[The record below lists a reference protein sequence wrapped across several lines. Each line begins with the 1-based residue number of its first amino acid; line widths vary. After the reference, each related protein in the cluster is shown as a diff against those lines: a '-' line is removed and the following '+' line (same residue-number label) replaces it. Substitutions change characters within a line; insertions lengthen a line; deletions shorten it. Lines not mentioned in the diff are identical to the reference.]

1 MNLLFKLLY
10 LSSNFALTPGH
21 LNPASNNPAQIL
33 VRNSDDLLYIKFPFF
48 STEREGEVVIDE
60 FQLIKAI
67 STGQTKG
74 NCFIVIITIIHFKLT
89 KTCNF
94 IEILTETTTLVT
106 LGTTNTFISWFVQS
120 FPLKT
125 NKTG

>member
-1 MNLLFKLLY
+1 M
-10 LSSNFALTPGH
+10 
-21 LNPASNNPAQIL
+21 
-33 VRNSDDLLYIKFPFF
+33 
-48 STEREGEVVIDE
+48 IDE

-67 STGQTKG
+67 STGQTKE
-74 NCFIVIITIIHFKLT
+74 NCFIVIIRIIHFKLT

-94 IEILTETTTLVT
+94 IEILTKNTTLVT
-106 LGTTNTFISWFVQS
+106 LGHITLNTFISWFLQS